1 MATTIHIMH
10 AIRKKGNHAK
20 KLTKKE
26 RKIRS
31 QKNKTEKK
39 QIDKEQMLT
48 LLVVNQNLPEPAQ
61 NAHRVHSIQQ
71 KGKQTNKRRRNK
83 HE

>member
-1 MATTIHIMH
+1 MQ
-10 AIRKKGNHAK
+10 N

-31 QKNKTEKK
+31 QKNKTKKK

-61 NAHRVHSIQQ
+61 NAHCAHSLQT
-71 KGKQTNKRRRNK
+71 KRKKQTNKQTATK
-83 HE
+83 